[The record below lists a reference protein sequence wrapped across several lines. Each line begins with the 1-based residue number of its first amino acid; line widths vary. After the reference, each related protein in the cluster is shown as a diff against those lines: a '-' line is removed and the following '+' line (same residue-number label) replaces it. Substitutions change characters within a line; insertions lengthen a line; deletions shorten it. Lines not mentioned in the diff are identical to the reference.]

1 MAELLLKKGK
11 GKVFIYENGFL
22 SLNSV
27 FYSKIY
33 FSKRNSKLIKKIA
46 VVAFGGN
53 ALLRG
58 NEIGTIQQ
66 QEKNTYDT
74 CIHLIKL
81 LKDDYNIVIT
91 HGNGPQ
97 VGNIMLRNDAGF
109 KTYKIPKMPLD
120 ICVADSQGGIG
131 YMIERQMKNIL
142 TENKIRK
149 NVVTI
154 VTQVVVDKYDPTYNE
169 PTKPVGA
176 FYLKEEAELLS
187 KSNPEL
193 VFKEDPRKR
202 GWRRVVP
209 SPRPRE
215 IMNWRIVKNLV
226 KQGNIVIAAG
236 GGGVPVY
243 WDEKKHL
250 QGVEAVIDKDLASA
264 LLARE
269 IGADAFFIL
278 TDVPKVY
285 INFHKPNQK
294 ALDKISVKDAE
305 KYYEQG
311 EFAAGSMGPKILA
324 AIDFVKNGGKETII
338 TESTQLSNRDCG
350 TRILS

>member
-1 MAELLLKKGK
+1 VKCGVEYLL
-11 GKVFIYENGFL
+11 
-22 SLNSV
+22 SM
-27 FYSKIY
+27 
-33 FSKRNSKLIKKIA
+33 KKIA

-58 NEIGTIQQ
+58 NEMGTIQQ
-66 QEKNTYDT
+66 QEKHTYDT
-74 CIHLIKL
+74 CINLLNL

-97 VGNIMLRNDAGF
+97 VGNILLRNEAGY
-109 KTYKIPKMPLD
+109 KEYKIPRMPLD

-131 YMIERQMKNIL
+131 YMIERQLKNIF

-149 NVVTI
+149 NVITLI
-154 VTQVVVDKYDPTYNE
+154 TQVVVNIEDPAFNE

-187 KSNPEL
+187 KSNPNL
-193 VFKEDPRKR
+193 IFKQDAGKR

-209 SPRPRE
+209 SPKPKE
-215 IMNWRIVKNLV
+215 ILNRKIIKGLL

-243 WDEKKHL
+243 RDKHKNL
-250 QGVEAVIDKDLASA
+250 IGVEAVIDKDLASA

-269 IGADAFFIL
+269 IGAEAFFIL

-285 INFHKPNQK
+285 ISFNKPDQEEL
-294 ALDKISVKDAE
+294 AKITVSEAE
-305 KYYEQG
+305 AFYKNG
-311 EFAAGSMGPKILA
+311 EFAEGSMGPKILA
-324 AIDFVKNGGKETII
+324 AIDFVKNGGAETII
-338 TESTQLSNRDCG
+338 TESTMLSDPNCG
-350 TRILS
+350 TRIVP